1 MKRVLA
7 RVVVSTVLLMVVL
20 MIGDWLPVRY
30 RLPGNRGRFGV
41 VEVEK
46 YYAGLIGQGPIGQ

>member
-1 MKRVLA
+1 
-7 RVVVSTVLLMVVL
+7 VVSTVLLMVVL